1 MELVMLAIVGTVA
14 LALLGIW
21 RLVQDRYDELER

>member
-14 LALLGIW
+14 LALLAVW
-21 RLVQDRYDELER
+21 RLVQDRYEELER

>member
-1 MELVMLAIVGTVA
+1 MELVMLAIVGTVT

-21 RLVQDRYDELER
+21 RLVRDRYDELER